1 MQIIPLQII
10 CTSCDRFDLLEK
22 TLDSFFLLNK
32 YPYISFDVHNDSIIS
47 VPYELKLKYKKYG
60 IIWHEGIKR
69 GLSAS
74 WDYLVSLVKTE
85 YFFNIE
91 DDWLFNGNPDFIQE
105 SIDLLQSFDQV
116 WIRDLSDHKQKYQSI
131 NDSKIVNIV
140 PTKDWCGFTFNPS
153 VRILS
158 KWKTWFPNG
167 ISGLDE
173 IEISRKLM
181 GNYNACSL
189 KNGACK
195 HIGWNRHSK
204 DFKI

>member
-1 MQIIPLQII
+1 MQIIPLHII

-22 TLDSFFLLNK
+22 TLDSFFRLNK
-32 YPYISFDVHNDSIIS
+32 YPYISFDIHNDSINP
-47 VPYELKLKYKKYG
+47 VPYELKLKYQHFG
-60 IIWHEGIKR
+60 IVWHEGVKR

-85 YFFNIE
+85 YFFNLE
-91 DDWLFNGNPDFIQE
+91 DDWLFDGNSDFIQE

-116 WIRDLSDHKQKYQSI
+116 WIRDLLDHKQKYQSV
-131 NDSKIVNIV
+131 NDSKIVYIT

-153 VRILS
+153 VRRLS
-158 KWKTWFPNG
+158 KWETWFPNG